1 MQEPQ
6 PNGRGLLLLGFL
18 LPRLPNYVPP
28 FRNCAVWN
36 IVEMTH
42 ENDVQNATSTCK
54 SEREY
59 VRKCLKRFT

>member
-6 PNGRGLLLLGFL
+6 PNGRSLLLLGLL

-28 FRNCAVWN
+28 FRNRAVWN
-36 IVEMTH
+36 ISEMTH
-42 ENDVQNATSTCK
+42 ENDVQNGTSTCK

-59 VRKCLKRFT
+59 VRECFERFT